1 MELSARKMFRLI
13 TYLLMI
19 IVLITI
25 VRNVIGFVM
34 RLFANA
40 VQTTNTPKAPNAP
53 QVPLTGELK
62 KDPIC
67 GTYIAAAT
75 SMHETV
81 GGQTFYF
88 CSPECRDKFALQ
100 TSRR

>member
-1 MELSARKMFRLI
+1 MLRIVGYLI
-13 TYLLMI
+13 L
-19 IVLITI
+19 IVFLITI

-34 RLFANA
+34 RLFVNA
-40 VQTTNTPKAPNAP
+40 VRATNAPSNAPKAP

-62 KDPIC
+62 KDPVC